1 MLACVYVRVHN
12 VIGLDTVAGRVPSR
26 NVGVDA
32 RINPVVIWDENREI
46 INATA
51 PSKFPS
57 PAVLAERAIERRLA
71 PIVTLTNFTRRR
83 RVASNPR
90 FRD

>member
-26 NVGVDA
+26 SVGVDA

-46 INATA
+46 TA